1 MRSTLL
7 SAAVLLA
14 AARLGAAQTYTDC
27 NPMKNTSCPSDP
39 ALGKTI
45 TVDFT
50 KGASDQF
57 TLADGTSLTY
67 GDNGAEFVMKSETDA
82 PTISSAWY
90 IFWGTVSVITRAAPG
105 TGIVSS
111 FILESDDLD
120 EVDWEWLG
128 GDSTEVETNYFGK
141 GNTTTYNRATY
152 VKVATSPQD
161 DFHNYTIDWSKDW
174 VKWYVDDA
182 LVRTLDYADANGGS
196 NFPQTPMRVKMGNWD
211 GGASTEPEGT
221 VQWAG
226 GHSDFSNGK
235 TYTMYV
241 KSVTIT
247 DGTTSGSEYTYGDE
261 TGSYES
267 IKVSGSSGGAVISSS
282 ASSSSASKTA
292 SASKSASTGAT
303 ATKSSGSS
311 STSSSDPSSESSG
324 SSSGS
329 SGSSSGS
336 SAASSAAAGGFSQG
350 SVTTSAS
357 STTHTG
363 AAAAI
368 RPSKYGKADY
378 AVGALGLALGYLV
391 M

>member
-1 MRSTLL
+1 MRSTLF
-7 SAAVLLA
+7 SAVALLA
-14 AARLGAAQTYTDC
+14 VAHLGAAQTYTDC
-27 NPMKNTSCPSDP
+27 NPTKNTSCPSDT

-50 KGASDQF
+50 QGATDQF
-57 TLADGTSLTY
+57 TLAEGTTLKY
-67 GDNGAEFVMKSETDA
+67 GDNGAEFAISKETEA

-90 IFWGTVSVITRAAPG
+90 IFFGTVSVVTRAAPG

-120 EVDWEWLG
+120 EIDWEWLG
-128 GDSTEVETNYFGK
+128 GDTTQVETNYFGK

-152 VKVATSPQD
+152 VSVSSPQD
-161 DFHNYTIDWSKDW
+161 DFHNYTIHWTKDW
-174 VKWYVDDA
+174 VKWIVDDNV
-182 LVRTLDYADANGGS
+182 VRTLDYADANGGS

-221 VQWAG
+221 VEWAG
-226 GHSDFSNGK
+226 GHSDFSKGQ

-241 KSVTIT
+241 KSVTIS
-247 DGTTSGSEYTYGDE
+247 DGTTSGSEYTYGDQ

-267 IKVSGSSGGAVISSS
+267 IKVSGKAGGAVISSS

-292 SASKSASTGAT
+292 SASKSASTKAS
-303 ATKSSGSS
+303 ATKSSDSS
-311 STSSSDPSSESSG
+311 STSSASSSESSG

-329 SGSSSGS
+329 SGSSP
-336 SAASSAAAGGFSQG
+336 AASSAAAGAGGFSQG
-350 SVTTSAS
+350 SVTTTAS
-357 STTHTG
+357 GVTHTG
-363 AAAAI
+363 AASAI
-368 RPSKYGKADY
+368 RPSKLNKAEY
-378 AVGALGLALGYLV
+378 AVGALGLAVGYLV